1 MSQIMDAIKNAE
13 ATTAALNADA
23 QKLNANIQAGI
34 AAAQNISSSPAIQE
48 QLEAVRNTDKELSGI
63 VSNTQKTLDNVQKA
77 LKDPPKIEIPSVK
90 I

>member
-23 QKLNANIQAGI
+23 QKLNANVQAGI
-34 AAAQNISSSPAIQE
+34 AAAQNISRSPAIQE
-48 QLEAVRNTDKELSGI
+48 QLEAVRNTGKELSGI

>member
-23 QKLNANIQAGI
+23 QKLNANVQAGI
-34 AAAQNISSSPAIQE
+34 AAAQNISRSPAIQE